1 MSDEPCQNGEHKL
14 VSYWIRDADGFPLS
28 RVCDSCRE
36 EVLLKYRPDILTRSS
51 RGEYDWGS
59 DEDCE

>member
-1 MSDEPCQNGEHKL
+1 MSDECQNGEHKL
-14 VSYWIRDADGFPLS
+14 VSYWVRDADGFPLS

-36 EVLLKYRPDILTRSS
+36 KTLEKYRPDILTRSS

-59 DEDCE
+59 DEE